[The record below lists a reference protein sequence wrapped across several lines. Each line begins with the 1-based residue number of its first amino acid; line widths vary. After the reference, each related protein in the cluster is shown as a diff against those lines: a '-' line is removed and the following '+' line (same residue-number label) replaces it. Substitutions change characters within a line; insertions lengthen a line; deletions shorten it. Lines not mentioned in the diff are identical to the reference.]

1 MFSTIGSV
9 NSAFQGQQASAANSR
24 ALTTAPTSAV
34 GPTAASASA
43 QDAFALKTG
52 SDGRSLVATDLQPVQ
67 RVDDKT
73 AADAPGTSRTVNT
86 DEDTTSR
93 ALRGKEDGELGK
105 EAGQNADAPDKAELE
120 TKLDETELRLIQDLA
135 SRDREVKTHEQA
147 HASVGGAYAGA
158 PSYTY
163 TRGPDGKQYAT
174 GGEVSIDTG
183 AIEGDPDATIDKMQQ
198 VVRAALAPAEPSA
211 QDRKVAAA
219 ASQAINA
226 ARAEL
231 AAMEKAAT
239 ESQIPEETEA
249 SAIASDTEEGNS
261 VVENSDGSGGRAP
274 SSLASEP
281 TRPANENAIQPREM
295 QRAIATYQQIFT
307 AA

>member
-1 MFSTIGSV
+1 MFTAIGSV

-34 GPTAASASA
+34 GPTAASASV

-52 SDGRSLVATDLQPVQ
+52 NEGRSLVATDLQPVQ

-73 AADAPGTSRTVNT
+73 AADAPGA
-86 DEDTTSR
+86 SR
-93 ALRGKEDGELGK
+93 AVNSDKDPIVSARQPQTSGDGEQL
-105 EAGQNADAPDKAELE
+105 AGQEEGAPDKAGLE
-120 TKLDETELRLIQDLA
+120 ARLDETELRLIQDLA
-135 SRDREVKTHEQA
+135 SRDREVRTHEQA

-183 AIEGDPDATIDKMQQ
+183 AIEGDPQATLDKMQQ
-198 VVRAALAPAEPSA
+198 VIRAALAPAEPSP

-219 ASQAINA
+219 ASQTINA

-231 AAMEKAAT
+231 AAMEKAAA
-239 ESQIPEETEA
+239 EAQAPEKTEA
-249 SAIASDTEEGNS
+249 GSETVASEDVNETARQSAEK
-261 VVENSDGSGGRAP
+261 GSKPA

-281 TRPANENAIQPREM
+281 SLPAEKAPVQAREL